1 MDQLSAL
8 LASRERD
15 VIVGW
20 TAVAVLALT
29 AVETLLDGAFNWTFI
44 ALVVA
49 VVVLTPAIVFRDR
62 RAMPPWEL
70 IVLVLAPILWQALLG
85 QTFRTEIPAYLAVAA
100 LALLVITELHQFT
113 SVRMNRPFAIVL
125 VVLTTLAVAGVWN
138 ALQWAADVFFETTF
152 VLDGRSQDAINA
164 DVMFEFVSAGC
175 AGIGAGVLFDLF
187 VRSWDDDLSDRTY
200 VPPDPKGDPTAGD
213 DLASGT
219 RDAPDSRTLRD
230 RVSISPRRQ
239 RQASRG
245 MQLLLVVILLGG
257 LYARDL
263 AVIANA
269 AVMLAIT
276 FVPAILRRE
285 YDLAMDAGL
294 VLWITAAVS
303 LHALGST
310 GLYSQI
316 PLFDRFTHALSATV
330 VAAGGYAVFRAI
342 HVYVERVYI
351 PPKLM
356 AAFILLFVFAAGVVW
371 EILEFA
377 LDRSAAALGIQAVL
391 IQYGIDDTI
400 GDLLFNALGALV
412 VTIWGTVYLT
422 DLSESVADRAVAW
435 FGTDG
440 HPK

>member
-1 MDQLSAL
+1 MNQLSAL

-20 TAVAVLALT
+20 VAVAVLALT
-29 AVETLLDGAFNWTFI
+29 IVETLFDGAFNWTFI

-49 VVVLTPAIVFRDR
+49 VIVLIPAIVFRER

-70 IVLVLAPILWQALLG
+70 IALVLAPILWQALLG
-85 QTFRTEIPAYLAVAA
+85 HSFRTDIPAYLAVAA

-113 SVRMNRPFAIVL
+113 SVRMNRSFAIVL

-138 ALQWAADVFFETTF
+138 VLQWTSDVLFETAF

-164 DVMFEFVSAGC
+164 DIMVEFVAAGC

-187 VRSWDDDLSDRTY
+187 VRSRDDDQSDRTY
-200 VPPDPKGDPTAGD
+200 VPPEPEGDPRAGD
-213 DLASGT
+213 DLTSGT
-219 RDAPDSRTLRD
+219 RNASESRRLRD
-230 RVSISPRRQ
+230 RLSISPRRQ
-239 RQASRG
+239 RQASRA
-245 MQLLLVVILLGG
+245 MQVLLVVILLGG

-263 AVIANA
+263 AVIVNA

-285 YDLAMDAGL
+285 YDLAMDVGL

-342 HVYVERVYI
+342 HVHVERVYV

-356 AAFILLFVFAAGVVW
+356 GAFILLFVFAAGVVW

-377 LDRSAAALGIQAVL
+377 LDQSAAALGVQAVL
-391 IQYGIDDTI
+391 IQYGIDDTM

-412 VTIWGTVYLT
+412 VTVWGTVYLT
-422 DLSESVADRAVAW
+422 DLSESIADQVVAW
-435 FGTDG
+435 FETDG
-440 HPK
+440 QPE